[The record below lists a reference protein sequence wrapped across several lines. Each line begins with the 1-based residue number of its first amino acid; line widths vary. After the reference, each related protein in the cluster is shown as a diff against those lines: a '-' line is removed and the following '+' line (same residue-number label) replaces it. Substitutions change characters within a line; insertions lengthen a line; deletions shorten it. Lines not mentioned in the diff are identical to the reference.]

1 MGMRLRSH
9 SFNAV
14 ILTGISVSRLP
25 TVVQLFAVVAAL

>member
-9 SFNAV
+9 SV
-14 ILTGISVSRLP
+14 ILTGISLSGLP